1 MQLNLT
7 FYFECP
13 ADLQADRL
21 LEVRSPRRPPLPPRV
36 TRLQPCA
43 SRLQPHMSRLQPC
56 VSRLQPCVSRLQ
68 PYVFRLQPCVSQVRL
83 PDLREFTLRV
93 PDEYS
98 PGEEFPA
105 VFPPAAPT

>member
-7 FYFECP
+7 FYFACP

-21 LEVRSPRRPPLPPRV
+21 LEVRSPRRPPLPPRA
-36 TRLQPCA
+36 P
-43 SRLQPHMSRLQPC
+43 RLQPC

-105 VFPPAAPT
+105 VFPPAAPM